1 MFQNSNE
8 NWNSKRKVHKI
19 LKMESTNT
27 NTRIIPSVP
36 SVPSSQRPSSLKILM
51 EEMDMDD
58 FRLVD
63 RYFKIHRTL
72 VEMLEVRGYIVP
84 DEEKKATQNLHDFM
98 RYLKLKKETEFQD
111 KLRDIIL
118 ELLDQKYITDPR
130 SSWSRFEK
138 EKLSLFSY
146 SMDRKDISSEMNKC
160 FKTTSKLTRDLDD
173 VLDEKLKD
181 WNDGRTVE
189 FLNQIYESSKTGEKI
204 LAYYH
209 YNSESEKKE
218 NKKKINDVILDILN
232 IQKASDL
239 KDILFISETKLNTQ
253 MVDDLKRYTEKM
265 RITIFL
271 GDYMLFNITKHFLVP
286 QHHLMT
292 PEEMKEFLKDKEKGF
307 VYKLPKIYDTDPI
320 SRFYGA
326 KAGQIFK
333 IIRENLSDDSMIRFS
348 EFYRY
353 VAQEIKK

>member
-1 MFQNSNE
+1 
-8 NWNSKRKVHKI
+8 
-19 LKMESTNT
+19 MESTIT
-27 NTRIIPSVP
+27 STSTSIVSSTVP
-36 SVPSSQRPSSLKILM
+36 LVVASYQRSSPLKTLM
-51 EEMDMDD
+51 EEMDMD

-72 VEMLEVRGYIVP
+72 VDMLEVRDYTVP
-84 DEEKKATQNLHDFM
+84 EEEKRATQNLHDFM
-98 RYLKLKKETEFQD
+98 RYLKSKKEKEFQD
-111 KLRDIIL
+111 KIRDIIL
-118 ELLDQKYITDPR
+118 ELLEQKYITDPR
-130 SSWSRFEK
+130 SSWIRFEK
-138 EKLSLFSY
+138 EKLAFFST
-146 SMDRKDISSEMNKC
+146 SMDRKEISSEMNKW
-160 FKTTSKLTRDLDD
+160 FKTTTKLSKDLDD
-173 VLDEKLKD
+173 VLEDKLKD
-181 WNDGRTVE
+181 WSDGRSVE

-204 LAYYH
+204 LAYYY
-209 YNSESEKKE
+209 YNSEFERKE
-218 NKKKINDVILDILN
+218 NKKKINDVILEILN
-232 IQKASDL
+232 VQKSYESL

-292 PEEMKEFLKDKEKGF
+292 PEEMKDFLKDKEKGF
-307 VYKLPKIYDTDPI
+307 IYKLPKIYDTDPI

>member
-1 MFQNSNE
+1 METTTIE
-8 NWNSKRKVHKI
+8 N
-19 LKMESTNT
+19 
-27 NTRIIPSVP
+27 VP
-36 SVPSSQRPSSLKILM
+36 STQRLSTLKTLM
-51 EEMDMDD
+51 SEMDMDL
-58 FRLVD
+58 RLVD

-72 VEMLEVRGYIVP
+72 VDMLEVRDYIVSE
-84 DEEKKATQNLHDFM
+84 EEKKATRNLHDFM
-98 RYLKLKKETEFQD
+98 RYLKLRKQSEFQD
-111 KLRDIIL
+111 KIRDIIL
-118 ELLDQKYITDPR
+118 ELLEQKYITDPR
-130 SSWSRFEK
+130 NSWSRFEK
-138 EKLSLFSY
+138 ENIPLFGST
-146 SMDRKDISSEMNKC
+146 MNIKDISDEINKT
-160 FKTTSKLTRDLDD
+160 FKSTSKLTRDLCDI
-173 VLDEKLKD
+173 LDEKLKD
-181 WNDGRTVE
+181 WNNGRTVE
-189 FLNQIYESSKTGEKI
+189 FLNQIYDSSKTNQSESNLRSDDKI
-204 LAYYH
+204 LAYYY

-218 NKKKINDVILDILN
+218 NKKKINDVILEILN
-232 IQKASDL
+232 IQKSCPNL
-239 KDILFISETKLNTQ
+239 KDILFISDAKMNTQ

-286 QHHLMT
+286 QHHLMSA
-292 PEEMKEFLKDKEKGF
+292 EEMKEFLKDKEKGF

>member
-1 MFQNSNE
+1 METTTQPQN
-8 NWNSKRKVHKI
+8 I
-19 LKMESTNT
+19 Q
-27 NTRIIPSVP
+27 
-36 SVPSSQRPSSLKILM
+36 SQRPSPLKTLM
-51 EEMDMDD
+51 CEMDMD

-72 VEMLEVRGYIVP
+72 VDMLEVREYTVSE
-84 DEEKKATQNLHDFM
+84 EEKKATQNLHDFM
-98 RYLKLKKETEFQD
+98 GYLKSKKERDFQE
-111 KLRDIIL
+111 KIRDIIL
-118 ELLDQKYITDPR
+118 ELLEQKYITDPR
-130 SSWSRFEK
+130 SSWGRFEK
-138 EKLSLFSY
+138 EKLPFIN
-146 SMDRKDISSEMNKC
+146 DRTNRKEISNEMNKW
-160 FKTTSKLTRDLDD
+160 FKTTTKLTRDLDD
-173 VLDEKLKD
+173 VLEDKLKD
-181 WNDGRTVE
+181 WEDGRSVE

-204 LAYYH
+204 LSYYY
-209 YNSESEKKE
+209 YNSESERKE
-218 NKKKINDVILDILN
+218 NKKKINDVILEILN
-232 IQKASDL
+232 IQKSSPEV

-253 MVDDLKRYTEKM
+253 MIDDLKRYTEKM

-292 PEEMKEFLKDKEKGF
+292 QDEHKEFLKDKEKGF

-353 VAQEIKK
+353 VVQEIKK